1 MYVQVHH
8 VLDEGVST
16 INQRNID
23 GTFNENMVGFT

>member
-1 MYVQVHH
+1 MYVRVYH